1 MCIVR
6 DTSARLGIENF
17 WATKQS
23 SFPSNAT
30 FIFRDKR
37 DQFSLDVCEAEPPVE
52 CQVPH

>member
-1 MCIVR
+1 MCTVG

-17 WATKQS
+17 WAKKQS
-23 SFPSNAT
+23 SFLHTAT

-37 DQFSLDVCEAEPPVE
+37 DQFSVDVCEAEPVE